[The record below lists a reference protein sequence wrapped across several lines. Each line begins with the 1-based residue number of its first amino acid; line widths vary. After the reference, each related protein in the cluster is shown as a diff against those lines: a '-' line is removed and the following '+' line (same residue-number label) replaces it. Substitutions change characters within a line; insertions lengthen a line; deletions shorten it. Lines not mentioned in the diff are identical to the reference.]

1 MYEKSLTET
10 SEVMMTSEVSCED
23 RYKSLLVMMK
33 SGFIS
38 KLL

>member
-1 MYEKSLTET
+1 MDLGLPVTAGFASLY
-10 SEVMMTSEVSCED
+10 SIS
-23 RYKSLLVMMK
+23 LVMMK

>member
-1 MYEKSLTET
+1 MICAEKISQVPPGADLHYP
-10 SEVMMTSEVSCED
+10 VS
-23 RYKSLLVMMK
+23 LVMMK